1 MAKII
6 TPTFLNWGLLDF
18 EELTLRTGLT
28 EGRRPSLEMRSCS
41 RASDVIVH
49 VPTGGGD
56 THLCVSKVSLV
67 CIVGDTDLCNVCQ
80 RFIWDSFC
88 LQLCSFHATK
98 IVRHH
103 AVFPPPQALSLSDH
117 RYNIYIYLCPCA
129 APTCAVLLQA
139 AHTFCVSVLYVH
151 VVFDDK
157 HVLNLMC

>member
-1 MAKII
+1 MPVTSSA
-6 TPTFLNWGLLDF
+6 
-18 EELTLRTGLT
+18 
-28 EGRRPSLEMRSCS
+28 
-41 RASDVIVH
+41 VH

-67 CIVGDTDLCNVCQ
+67 CIVGDTDLCTVCQ

-103 AVFPPPQALSLSDH
+103 AVFPPPQALSLSLI
-117 RYNIYIYLCPCA
+117 IYIYISVH
-129 APTCAVLLQA
+129 VLLN
-139 AHTFCVSVLYVH
+139 TFCVSVLYVH